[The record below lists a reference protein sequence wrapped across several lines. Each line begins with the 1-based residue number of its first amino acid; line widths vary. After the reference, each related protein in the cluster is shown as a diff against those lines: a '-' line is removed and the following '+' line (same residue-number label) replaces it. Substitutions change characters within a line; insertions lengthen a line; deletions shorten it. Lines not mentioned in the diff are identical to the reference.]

1 MEKTFQLTQLINAVE
16 ANLPAG
22 TLILDTT
29 GNVSTFYKY
38 KGTLVERDSPEF
50 NESTLRQR
58 IKHSLT
64 RGSTLAL
71 RLHPSDDITE
81 FLTATCINPQIIN
94 RSKITQSYLD
104 SLSSGRDDYVILD
117 SHYIFTI
124 IINGTQVPSC
134 LQPFISSGDLIPITI
149 V

>member
-1 MEKTFQLTQLINAVE
+1 MEKTFQLTQLISAVE

-29 GNVSTFYKY
+29 GHVSTFYKY

-50 NESTLRQR
+50 NESTLRLR

-71 RLHPSDDITE
+71 RLNPSDDITE
-81 FLTATCINPQIIN
+81 FLTPSCINPQIIN

-104 SLSSGRDDYVILD
+104 TLSSGRDDYVILD
-117 SHYIFTI
+117 SNYIFTI
-124 IINGTQVPSC
+124 IISGTQVPPC
-134 LQPFISSGDLIPITI
+134 IQPFVSSGDLVPITI